1 MTEAAAEQQPSIS
14 GPQYLRLIG
23 LGALIGIPA
32 ALLAAVFL
40 AFIHEAEG
48 WLWHDLPDALGY
60 DAPPWFLV
68 VLLPV
73 VGAALVLAARRLL
86 PGDGGHRPL
95 EGFSTSAAPTRVAY
109 APSVALAAIGTLAF
123 GAVLGPE
130 APLIALGSAVGLA
143 VTHVV
148 DIDPAHHRILA
159 MAGAFAAISALFG
172 GPIAAGILLIE
183 AGIGLGQLLIP
194 LMIPG
199 LVAAAVGYLLF
210 TGFGNWGGLEETT
223 LSVPGLPPY
232 DGVEVGDLLVALVAG
247 VLIALTIQAV
257 FSAGRRVATGEE
269 RAGMGK
275 LLLAGGLAVGLIA
288 LVADGLGA
296 DSQDVL
302 FSGQASIPALV
313 AESSA
318 GVVVVLLVAKGLA
331 YAISLGCGFRGG
343 QVFPAIFLGI
353 GIAMLAVI
361 WLDVSPTLAV
371 AVGTAAGS
379 AAATR
384 LLFASIVI
392 GSLLVGSAGADAV
405 PAAIL
410 AGVASWVT
418 VQALERAPRLRA
430 TAATG

>member
-1 MTEAAAEQQPSIS
+1 VTEAAEQQPSIS
-14 GPQYLRLIG
+14 GPQYLKLIG

-40 AFIHEAEG
+40 AVIHELET

-60 DAPPWFLV
+60 DSPPWFLV
-68 VLLPV
+68 VGLPV
-73 VGAALVLAARRLL
+73 LGAALVLAARRLL

-95 EGFSTSAAPTRVAY
+95 DGFGASSPTPVAY
-109 APSVALAAIGTLAF
+109 MPGVALAAVGTLAF

-143 VTHVV
+143 VTHFVNV
-148 DIDPAHHRILA
+148 NPAHHRVLA
-159 MAGAFAAISALFG
+159 MAGAFSAISALFG

-183 AGIGLGQLLIP
+183 AGIGLGKLLIP

-199 LVAAAVGYLLF
+199 LVAAAIGYLIF
-210 TGFGNWGGLEETT
+210 TGFGNWGGIEETE
-223 LSVPGLPPY
+223 LAVPGLPPY
-232 DGVEVGDLLVALVAG
+232 DGVEPGDLLVGVIAG
-247 VLIALTIQAV
+247 VLIALAV
-257 FSAGRRVATGEE
+257 QVSFALGRRVAAGEK
-269 RAGMGK
+269 RAGMGR

-288 LVADGLGA
+288 LTADALGA

-313 AESSA
+313 TETSA
-318 GVVVVLLVAKGLA
+318 GVVAVLLVAKGLA
-331 YAISLGCGFRGG
+331 YAVCLGCGFRGG
-343 QVFPAIFLGI
+343 QVFPAIFI
-353 GIAMLAVI
+353 GIAVAMFAVI
-361 WLDVSPTLAV
+361 AFDVSPTLAV
-371 AVGTAAGS
+371 AAGTAAGS

-392 GSLLVGSAGADAV
+392 GSILVGSAGADAV

-410 AGVASWVT
+410 AGVAAWVT
-418 VQALERAPRLRA
+418 VTALERAPRRR
-430 TAATG
+430 TAE

>member
-1 MTEAAAEQQPSIS
+1 VTEAAA
-14 GPQYLRLIG
+14 PQTPQMTGGAYLKLIG

-40 AFIHEAEG
+40 AVIHELEG

-68 VLLPV
+68 VGLPV
-73 VGAALVLAARRLL
+73 AGAALVLAARRLL

-95 EGFSTSAAPTRVAY
+95 DGFGASSPTPVAY
-109 APSVALAAIGTLAF
+109 VPGVALAAIGSLAF

-143 VTHVV
+143 VTHFV
-148 DIDPAHHRILA
+148 DIDPAHHKILA
-159 MAGAFAAISALFG
+159 MAGAFSAISALFG
-172 GPIAAGILLIE
+172 GPISAGILLIE
-183 AGIGLGQLLIP
+183 AGIGLGKLLIP
-194 LMIPG
+194 LIIPG
-199 LVAAAVGYLLF
+199 LVAAAIGYLLF

-232 DGVEVGDLLVALVAG
+232 EEVHVGDLLVAVVAG
-247 VLIALTIQAV
+247 VLIALVVQA
-257 FSAGRRVATGEE
+257 SLALARRVAAGEE

-275 LLLAGGLAVGLIA
+275 LLLAGGLAIGLIA
-288 LVADGLGA
+288 LVADALGA

-302 FSGQASIPALV
+302 FSGQASIPGLV
-313 AESSA
+313 QETSA
-318 GVVVVLLVAKGLA
+318 GVLVVVLVAKLLA
-331 YAISLGCGFRGG
+331 YAVCLGCGFRGG

-353 GIAMLAVI
+353 GVLMFAVI
-361 WLDVSPTLAV
+361 AFDVSPTLAV
-371 AVGTAAGS
+371 AAGTAAGS
-379 AAATR
+379 AAVTR

-392 GSLLVGSAGADAV
+392 GSLLVGSAGGDAV

-410 AGVASWVT
+410 AGVAAWVT
-418 VQALERAPRLRA
+418 MAALDRAPRRR
-430 TAATG
+430 TAE

>member
-1 MTEAAAEQQPSIS
+1 MTEAAEQQPSIS
-14 GPQYLRLIG
+14 GAQYLKLIG

-40 AFIHEAEG
+40 AVIHELENV
-48 WLWHDLPDALGY
+48 LWHDLPDALGY

-68 VLLPV
+68 VGLPLA
-73 VGAALVLAARRLL
+73 GAALVLAARRLF

-95 EGFSTSAAPTRVAY
+95 DGFGASSPTPVAY
-109 APSVALAAIGTLAF
+109 MPGVALAAIGSLAF

-143 VTHVV
+143 VTHFV

-172 GPIAAGILLIE
+172 GPISAGILLIE
-183 AGIGLGQLLIP
+183 AGLGLGKLLIP
-194 LMIPG
+194 LLIPG
-199 LVAAAVGYLLF
+199 LVAAAIGYLIF
-210 TGFGNWGGLEETT
+210 TGFGSWGGLEETT

-232 DGVEVGDLLVALVAG
+232 EEVHFGDLLVAVVAG
-247 VLIALTIQAV
+247 VLIALVVQVSFAL
-257 FSAGRRVATGEE
+257 ARRVASGEE
-269 RAGMGK
+269 RLGMGK
-275 LLLAGGLAVGLIA
+275 LLLAGGLAIGLIA
-288 LVADGLGA
+288 LVADALGA
-296 DSQDVL
+296 SYDGVL
-302 FSGQASIPALV
+302 FSGEAPIPDLV
-313 AESSA
+313 TETYA
-318 GVVVVLLVAKGLA
+318 GVLALLRVAQLRA
-331 YAISLGCGFRGG
+331 FAVCLGCGFRGG

-353 GIAMLAVI
+353 GVIMFAVI
-361 WLDVSPTLAV
+361 VFDGSPTLAV
-371 AVGTAAGS
+371 AAGTAAGS

-410 AGVASWVT
+410 AGVAAWVT
-418 VQALERAPRLRA
+418 VTALERAPGRR
-430 TAATG
+430 TAE

>member
-1 MTEAAAEQQPSIS
+1 VTEVAEQQPSIS
-14 GPQYLRLIG
+14 GPQYLKLIG

-40 AFIHEAEG
+40 ALIHELEDV
-48 WLWHDLPDALGY
+48 LWHDLPDALGY
-60 DAPPWFLV
+60 DTPPWFLV
-68 VLLPV
+68 LLLPV
-73 VGAALVLAARRLL
+73 GGAALVLAARRLL

-95 EGFSTSAAPTRVAY
+95 DGFGASSPTPVAY
-109 APSVALAAIGTLAF
+109 MPGVALAAIGSLAF

-143 VTHVV
+143 VTHFV
-148 DIDPAHHRILA
+148 DVDPAHHKVLA
-159 MAGAFAAISALFG
+159 MAGAFSAISALFG

-183 AGIGLGQLLIP
+183 AGIGLGKLLIP

-232 DGVEVGDLLVALVAG
+232 EEVHVGDLLVAVVAG
-247 VLIALTIQAV
+247 VLIALVVQVSFAL
-257 FSAGRRVATGEE
+257 ARRVAAGEE
-269 RAGMGK
+269 RAGIGR

-288 LVADGLGA
+288 VVADALGA

-302 FSGQASIPALV
+302 FSGQASIPGLV
-313 AESSA
+313 QETSA
-318 GVVVVLLVAKGLA
+318 GVLVVVLVAKLLA
-331 YAISLGCGFRGG
+331 YAVSLGCGFRGG
-343 QVFPAIFLGI
+343 QVFPAMFLGI
-353 GIAMLAVI
+353 GVIMFAVI
-361 WLDVSPTLAV
+361 AFDVSPTLAV
-371 AVGTAAGS
+371 AAGTAAGS
-379 AAATR
+379 AAVTR

-392 GSLLVGSAGADAV
+392 GSLLVGPAGSDAV

-410 AGVASWVT
+410 AGVAAWVT
-418 VQALERAPRLRA
+418 VMALERAPRRR
-430 TAATG
+430 TAE

>member
-1 MTEAAAEQQPSIS
+1 MTEAAQQQPSIS

-40 AFIHEAEG
+40 AVIHELED

-68 VLLPV
+68 VALPV
-73 VGAALVLAARRLL
+73 AGAALVFAARRLL

-95 EGFSTSAAPTRVAY
+95 DGFGASSPTPVSY
-109 APSVALAAIGTLAF
+109 APGVALAAIGTLAF

-143 VTHVV
+143 VTHFV
-148 DIDPAHHRILA
+148 DVDPAHHQVLA
-159 MAGAFAAISALFG
+159 MAGAFSAISALFG

-183 AGIGLGQLLIP
+183 AGIGLGKLLIP

-232 DGVEVGDLLVALVAG
+232 EGVEVGDLAVAVVAGILIALVAQ
-247 VLIALTIQAV
+247 VCFALA
-257 FSAGRRVATGEE
+257 RRVAAGEE
-269 RAGMGK
+269 RLGMGR

-288 LVADGLGA
+288 LLADALGE

-302 FSGQASIPALV
+302 FSGQTAIPALV
-313 AESSA
+313 AETSA
-318 GVVVVLLVAKGLA
+318 GAVAVLLAAKGLA
-331 YAISLGCGFRGG
+331 YAICLGCGFRGG

-353 GIAMLAVI
+353 GVVMFAVI
-361 WLDVSPTLAV
+361 AFDVSPTLAV
-371 AVGTAAGS
+371 AAGTAAGS
-379 AAATR
+379 AAVTR

-410 AGVASWVT
+410 AGVAAWVT
-418 VQALERAPRLRA
+418 VMALERAPRRRAA
-430 TAATG
+430 TAE